1 MRRAL
6 ALLGLLLAPAA
17 AWADPISLVAALAP
31 YIGGAAAAAAVTYA
45 GQALLVGLYVY
56 GAARARRKARA
67 AQAKARA
74 EYNAS
79 LQDRSVTALQALPT
93 WRIVPGRCITGGD
106 IHAIFTTDK
115 TGYREDGTT
124 YTRPDALKHLVI
136 VFADQE
142 IKAFHEFFLD
152 GVAVGPLDGNGYCT
166 GGEFY
171 SARTDSRIAYLESDG
186 TVTVAQ
192 PVVSVLNAYV
202 QTGYGEYYD
211 VTDVSG
217 SISLA
222 SGNTVING
230 PANAIVNYLVQADL
244 GSVRIQQ
251 HLGTA
256 SQAVD
261 SYLNGILPSKWT
273 STDRLLGK
281 AYIVLT
287 LDLENQR
294 FQGAPPGITADISG
308 RKVYDP
314 RKDSTVAGGSGSQ
327 RNNDA
332 STWAWSDNPAL
343 AVRDYITAEWGVAAA
358 QADVNEAYVIA
369 AANACD
375 ARSSAAAQSKADT
388 VTASASAD
396 TITFAAEQPYTV
408 GDGVR
413 FTSTGTLPGGLS
425 AGTTYYLVR
434 GRDLLNYGLATSVAN
449 AYAGT
454 TLDITSAGTG
464 THTCTFY
471 DYATYKC
478 NGAFNVQDGQREAV
492 LDDLCE
498 SMGGNAWE
506 GAQWEVVA
514 AAWTATVMDLGD
526 DDLAGQIEIVQADT
540 PLEQLCN
547 GVRGTFIPAG
557 KSVPVEFDN
566 YSNATF
572 VADDGQEH
580 WDDIALPFV
589 DTRFRARNLC
599 RIRVETGRNG
609 QIIRYPA
616 KLKAWPLQRGDRVRV
631 SSTEYGLSLK
641 TYRVTDWQDAP
652 TAVILTLQE
661 DDSAAYDL
669 ADAATSDATPNTG
682 LGSPWVVQA
691 IGTLTCTSGLDT
703 GLQGADGS
711 WRPRVKVSWPAA
723 TDPYLADGA
732 GRVVIAWRG
741 PRSLEGLRQEV
752 PSDAITAYLDGVR
765 EGDPLVIEAAYRNG
779 VGAYGP
785 PSFAAHTVAITQSAG
800 GYGSLTLV
808 THGTAGAVAV
818 VGNSVRKIASGGAW
832 NAGVHSKAS
841 IAGAC
846 RAVTVAGE
854 INRARVL
861 ALNSDPTTDAGYAGL
876 DYAIY
881 LRADAVLEIY
891 ESGTSAGTFGAYAS
905 GDVIEI
911 VYTGPVVT
919 YKRNGTALRTIAVA
933 LSLSLSLDSSL
944 YDTGATLTNLGF
956 EALTPKPAQYRLS
969 TYGAGV
975 TSPPADVTGALVN
988 AEAGATVRAGARSYL
1003 LARISR
1009 TTGLPTFSQV
1019 YDVYASSSNAASLV
1033 TDLDATDSS
1042 SIVVVWGYD
1051 EPLANRLTS
1060 GLEDALYKHGASRQ
1074 VFGASDFR
1082 YRSAYILIGIGQCGE
1097 GQGWEAYR
1105 GATDN
1110 AADAYLQVGFIV
1122 TTAGELIVNGA
1133 SYTPGAQSLPPGVS
1147 GNLLANSSCEFDTDS
1162 NGMPDSWAAYNSG
1175 TVGTVTY
1182 SINSG
1187 GVAGSKYLTVSATN
1201 LGTGT
1206 GDEAGARQIVDLTGL
1221 QNQPIAFS
1229 TYAQGGGSGA
1239 PDMRLYVDYY
1249 SAAGGTGTIVGTT
1262 YQTWPSLDSAWRR
1275 FVHYSRVPSGAVS
1288 CRAYCWMEARKSA
1301 AGAAAMNFDAV
1312 QFEVSTMATGY
1323 APRLEAPGAVGTDQ
1337 IVPGAN
1343 TNAPV
1348 ETSIADDFDDATTAE
1363 GPFNT
1368 YRTYE
1373 DGDGL
1378 RAIGSITPFGTSRVN
1393 IVVTGAVRI
1402 HCGSTSA
1409 TVADITIKLRNGTT
1423 VIDEAFGRFGVVT
1436 RYDPVGTGKSV
1447 EIPVSL
1453 SWQGDLSAATTFNI
1467 DVVVTCYQSDGS
1479 TVAPFNTGSNG
1490 GYVLFNV
1497 KSTIVN
1503 YKR

>member
-31 YIGGAAAAAAVTYA
+31 YIGGAAAAAVVTYA

-136 VFADQE
+136 VFADHE
-142 IKAFHEFFLD
+142 IAEFHEFYLD

-166 GGEFY
+166 SGEFY
-171 SARTDSRIAYLESDG
+171 SARTDSRIAYLEGDG
-186 TVTVAQ
+186 TVTVPQ

-332 STWAWSDNPAL
+332 NTWAWSDNPAL
-343 AVRDYITAEWGVAAA
+343 AVRDYLTAEWGVAAA

-506 GAQWEVVA
+506 GARWEVVA

-818 VGNSVRKIASGGAW
+818 VGNSVRKIASDGAW
-832 NAGVHSKAS
+832 DAGVHSKAPLS
-841 IAGAC
+841 GAC
-846 RAVTVAGE
+846 RVSTVMGE
-854 INRARVL
+854 INTSRMIG
-861 ALNSDPTTDAGYAGL
+861 LNSDPTTDAGYASI
-876 DYAIY
+876 DYALY
-881 LRADAVLEIY
+881 LRADATIEVY
-891 ESGTSAGTFGAYAS
+891 ESGGSAGTFGAYAA
-905 GDVIEI
+905 GDVLEI
-911 VYTGPVVT
+911 AYTGAAVL
-919 YKRNGTALRTIAVA
+919 YKRNGTVLRTVA
-933 LSLSLSLDSSL
+933 AAMNQTLYLDSSL
-944 YDTGATLTNLGF
+944 YGVGATLANLAF
-956 EALTPKPAQYRLS
+956 EQLTPRSAQYKVS
-969 TYGAGV
+969 SYGSSATGLPAGV
-975 TSPPADVTGALVN
+975 SGSLVN
-988 AEAGATVRAGARSYL
+988 AEIGATVRSGSRSYL
-1003 LARISR
+1003 FARISR

-1019 YDVYASSSNAASLV
+1019 YDVYASAANAATLV
-1033 TDLDATDSS
+1033 TDLNATDST

-1051 EPLANRLTS
+1051 EPLANRLTN
-1060 GLEDALYKHGASRQ
+1060 GLEEALYKHGASRQ
-1074 VFGASDFR
+1074 VFGSPQFK
-1082 YRSAYILIGIGQCGE
+1082 YRSSYMLIGVGNCGE

-1105 GATDN
+1105 GSIDGAT
-1110 AADAYLQVGFIV
+1110 DAYLQTAFII
-1122 TTAGELIVNGA
+1122 TPAGELIVNGA
-1133 SYTPGAQSLPPGVS
+1133 SYTPGAGGLLPGVA
-1147 GNLLANSSCEFDTDS
+1147 GNLLANSSFEFDTDG
-1162 NGMPDSWAAYNSG
+1162 NGLPDSWLAYNSG
-1175 TVGTVTY
+1175 TVGTVSYAVNT
-1182 SINSG
+1182 G
-1187 GVAGSKYLTVSATN
+1187 GVAGSKYLTISATN
-1201 LGTGT
+1201 LGTSAA
-1206 GDEAGARQIVDLTGL
+1206 DQAGVHQIIDLTGL
-1221 QNQPIAFS
+1221 GGLPVAFS
-1229 TYAQGGGSGA
+1229 THGQGGGAGT
-1239 PDMRLYVDYY
+1239 PDLRIYIDYY
-1249 SAAGGTGTIVGTT
+1249 SAAGGTGTVVRTT
-1262 YQTWPSLDSAWRR
+1262 FQQWLSPDDAWRR
-1275 FVHYSRVPSGAVS
+1275 YIHYSRVPDNAVS
-1288 CRAYCWMEARKSA
+1288 CRAYAWMEARKSA
-1301 AGAAAMNFDAV
+1301 AGAAAFNLDAA
-1312 QFEVSTMATGY
+1312 QFEMATLATAY
-1323 APRLEAPGAVGTDQ
+1323 APRLEAPGAVGTGQ
-1337 IVPGAN
+1337 I
-1343 TNAPV
+1343 
-1348 ETSIADDFDDATTAE
+1348 
-1363 GPFNT
+1363 
-1368 YRTYE
+1368 
-1373 DGDGL
+1373 
-1378 RAIGSITPFGTSRVN
+1378 
-1393 IVVTGAVRI
+1393 VTGA
-1402 HCGSTSA
+1402 A
-1409 TVADITIKLRNGTT
+1409 TNVGWQEEDNTT
-1423 VIDEAFGRFGVVT
+1423 TD
-1436 RYDPVGTGKSV
+1436 VG
-1447 EIPVSL
+1447 
-1453 SWQGDLSAATTFNI
+1453 
-1467 DVVVTCYQSDGS
+1467 DGS
-1479 TVAPFNTGSNG
+1479 TYDLITLTFTPDAAGTLTAFASFDADSTAGAWSGTAYGTNITITQSASTTVGIRKGLKNSRITQSAEATRDVTAGASVTVKLVGIAPEGFVTHW
-1490 GYVLFNV
+1490 YAKRLQYELV
-1497 KSTIVN
+1497 K
-1503 YKR
+1503 R

>member
-31 YIGGAAAAAAVTYA
+31 YIGGAAAAAVVTYA

-136 VFADQE
+136 VFADHE
-142 IKAFHEFFLD
+142 IEAFHEFFLD

-166 GGEFY
+166 SGEFY
-171 SARTDSRIAYLESDG
+171 SARTDSRIAYLEGDG
-186 TVTVAQ
+186 TVTVPQ

-332 STWAWSDNPAL
+332 NTWAWSDNPAL

-358 QADVNEAYVIA
+358 QADVHEAYVIA

-396 TITFAAEQPYTV
+396 TIIFAAEQPYTV

-506 GAQWEVVA
+506 GGQWEIVA

-572 VADDGQEH
+572 VSDDGQEH

-682 LGSPWVVQA
+682 LGSPRVVQSVTL
-691 IGTLTCTSGLDT
+691 GTITSG
-703 GLQGADGS
+703 DGIGYVNAGGI
-711 WRPRVKVSWPAA
+711 WVPRVKVPWTAL
-723 TDPYLADGA
+723 TDPYMADGA
-732 GRVVIAWRG
+732 GRIVVLWRT
-741 PRSLEGLRQEV
+741 PRDGTVWQRQEV
-752 PSDAITAYLDGVR
+752 LSSETSALLEGVR
-765 EGDPLVIEAAYRNG
+765 EGDFIVVEVYARNALG
-779 VGAYGP
+779 DIGP
-785 PSFAAHTVAITQSAG
+785 SSFASHTVATTNNGTIG
-800 GYGSLTLV
+800 GGNLLPNSSFEADSDSDGLADGWLTYANGTTGSLTPARV
-808 THGTAGAVAV
+808 
-818 VGNSVRKIASGGAW
+818 SGG
-832 NAGVHSKAS
+832 VHGDWRQQLTAS
-841 IAGAC
+841 
-846 RAVTVAGE
+846 
-854 INRARVL
+854 NL
-861 ALNSDPTTDAGYAGL
+861 
-876 DYAIY
+876 
-881 LRADAVLEIY
+881 
-891 ESGTSAGTFGAYAS
+891 GTSATDQAGIYSIIELPNLSGNAFAYS
-905 GDVIEI
+905 
-911 VYTGPVVT
+911 
-919 YKRNGTALRTIAVA
+919 
-933 LSLSLSLDSSL
+933 
-944 YDTGATLTNLGF
+944 
-956 EALTPKPAQYRLS
+956 
-969 TYGAGV
+969 
-975 TSPPADVTGALVN
+975 
-988 AEAGATVRAGARSYL
+988 
-1003 LARISR
+1003 
-1009 TTGLPTFSQV
+1009 
-1019 YDVYASSSNAASLV
+1019 
-1033 TDLDATDSS
+1033 
-1042 SIVVVWGYD
+1042 
-1051 EPLANRLTS
+1051 ANI
-1060 GLEDALYKHGASRQ
+1060 Y
-1074 VFGASDFR
+1074 
-1082 YRSAYILIGIGQCGE
+1082 GIGG
-1097 GQGWEAYR
+1097 
-1105 GATDN
+1105 
-1110 AADAYLQVGFIV
+1110 
-1122 TTAGELIVNGA
+1122 
-1133 SYTPGAQSLPPGVS
+1133 
-1147 GNLLANSSCEFDTDS
+1147 
-1162 NGMPDSWAAYNSG
+1162 
-1175 TVGTVTY
+1175 
-1182 SINSG
+1182 
-1187 GVAGSKYLTVSATN
+1187 
-1201 LGTGT
+1201 GTGS
-1206 GDEAGARQIVDLTGL
+1206 VD
-1221 QNQPIAFS
+1221 I
-1229 TYAQGGGSGA
+1229 
-1239 PDMRLYVDYY
+1239 RLFIDFCDT
-1249 SAAGGTGTIVGTT
+1249 AGGTGSVTGSADLLVSRPTDGVWQRRVLTGIIPAGTA
-1262 YQTWPSLDSAWRR
+1262 SA
-1275 FVHYSRVPSGAVS
+1275 RV
-1288 CRAYCWMEARKSA
+1288 YIWQQARGTA
-1301 AGAAAMNFDAV
+1301 AGTAIGLRVDAV
-1312 QFEVSTMATGY
+1312 QFEIGAVPTAY
-1323 APRLEAPGAVGTDQ
+1323 APRADELLPGVVSWSDQATDSNTYAVTA
-1337 IVPGAN
+1337 GAN
-1343 TNAPV
+1343 DPPDPA
-1348 ETSIADDFDDATTAE
+1348 A
-1363 GPFNT
+1363 
-1368 YRTYE
+1368 
-1373 DGDGL
+1373 
-1378 RAIGSITPFGTSRVN
+1378 SITFEV
-1393 IVVTGAVRI
+1393 
-1402 HCGSTSA
+1402 
-1409 TVADITIKLRNGTT
+1409 
-1423 VIDEAFGRFGVVT
+1423 
-1436 RYDPVGTGKSV
+1436 
-1447 EIPVSL
+1447 
-1453 SWQGDLSAATTFNI
+1453 AATDT
-1467 DVVVTCYQSDGS
+1467 VVVTVQCEFVMTNSTAASIKSFDGNIYVNMDGS
-1479 TVAPFNTGSNG
+1479 GYAARYILFEIENVAATRTDSRNLQTTYVFDGLSAGSHTVGFRWALTSSAGATATDIIRGIKTS
-1490 GYVLFNV
+1490 VLIL
-1497 KSTIVN
+1497 KA
-1503 YKR
+1503 

>member
-31 YIGGAAAAAAVTYA
+31 YIGGAAAAAVVTYA

-136 VFADQE
+136 VFADHE
-142 IKAFHEFFLD
+142 IEAFHEFFLD

-166 GGEFY
+166 SGEFY
-171 SARTDSRIAYLESDG
+171 SARTDSRIAYLEGDG
-186 TVTVAQ
+186 TVTVPQ

-332 STWAWSDNPAL
+332 NTWAWSDNPAL

-358 QADVNEAYVIA
+358 QADVHEAYVIA

-396 TITFAAEQPYTV
+396 TIIFAAEQPYTV

-506 GAQWEVVA
+506 GGQWEIVA

-572 VADDGQEH
+572 VSDDGQEH

-682 LGSPWVVQA
+682 LGSPRVVQSVTL
-691 IGTLTCTSGLDT
+691 GTITSG
-703 GLQGADGS
+703 DGIGYVNAGGI
-711 WRPRVKVSWPAA
+711 WVPRVKVPWTAL
-723 TDPYLADGA
+723 TDPYMADGA
-732 GRVVIAWRG
+732 GRIVVLWRT
-741 PRSLEGLRQEV
+741 PRDGTVWQRQEV
-752 PSDAITAYLDGVR
+752 LSSETSALLEGVR
-765 EGDPLVIEAAYRNG
+765 EGDFIVVEVYARNALG
-779 VGAYGP
+779 DIGP
-785 PSFAAHTVAITQSAG
+785 SSFASHTVA
-800 GYGSLTLV
+800 
-808 THGTAGAVAV
+808 
-818 VGNSVRKIASGGAW
+818 
-832 NAGVHSKAS
+832 
-841 IAGAC
+841 
-846 RAVTVAGE
+846 
-854 INRARVL
+854 
-861 ALNSDPTTDAGYAGL
+861 TTN
-876 DYAIY
+876 
-881 LRADAVLEIY
+881 
-891 ESGTSAGTFGAYAS
+891 
-905 GDVIEI
+905 
-911 VYTGPVVT
+911 
-919 YKRNGTALRTIAVA
+919 NGT
-933 LSLSLSLDSSL
+933 
-944 YDTGATLTNLGF
+944 
-956 EALTPKPAQYRLS
+956 
-969 TYGAGV
+969 
-975 TSPPADVTGALVN
+975 
-988 AEAGATVRAGARSYL
+988 
-1003 LARISR
+1003 
-1009 TTGLPTFSQV
+1009 
-1019 YDVYASSSNAASLV
+1019 
-1033 TDLDATDSS
+1033 
-1042 SIVVVWGYD
+1042 
-1051 EPLANRLTS
+1051 
-1060 GLEDALYKHGASRQ
+1060 
-1074 VFGASDFR
+1074 
-1082 YRSAYILIGIGQCGE
+1082 IGG
-1097 GQGWEAYR
+1097 
-1105 GATDN
+1105 
-1110 AADAYLQVGFIV
+1110 
-1122 TTAGELIVNGA
+1122 
-1133 SYTPGAQSLPPGVS
+1133 
-1147 GNLLANSSCEFDTDS
+1147 GNLLRNSDFDVDSDS
-1162 NGMPDSWAAYNSG
+1162 NGVPDSWLIYNNG
-1175 TVGTVTY
+1175 TVGSTTY
-1182 SINSG
+1182 SLQPSG
-1187 GVAGSKYLTVSATN
+1187 GVGDGAYLRVQASNLGTSSSDQVGAHQIVNLDGFAGSKVCFTSY
-1201 LGTGT
+1201 
-1206 GDEAGARQIVDLTGL
+1206 IYGL
-1221 QNQPIAFS
+1221 
-1229 TYAQGGGSGA
+1229 GGGSGSVNVKLFIDWYDA
-1239 PDMRLYVDYY
+1239 LNGVGSIVSSSEQLISRPPVGWARYQLI
-1249 SAAGGTGTIVGTT
+1249 AEIPAGA
-1262 YQTWPSLDSAWRR
+1262 L
-1275 FVHYSRVPSGAVS
+1275 S
-1288 CRAYCWMEARKSA
+1288 CRAYLWMQERGTA
-1301 AGAAAMNFDAV
+1301 AGAAEILFDKV
-1312 QFEVSTMATGY
+1312 QFEIGAVPTSY
-1323 APRLEAPGAVGTDQ
+1323 APRADELLPGVVSWSYQATDSNTYAVTA
-1337 IVPGAN
+1337 GAN
-1343 TNAPV
+1343 DPPDPA
-1348 ETSIADDFDDATTAE
+1348 A
-1363 GPFNT
+1363 
-1368 YRTYE
+1368 
-1373 DGDGL
+1373 
-1378 RAIGSITPFGTSRVN
+1378 SITFEV
-1393 IVVTGAVRI
+1393 
-1402 HCGSTSA
+1402 
-1409 TVADITIKLRNGTT
+1409 
-1423 VIDEAFGRFGVVT
+1423 
-1436 RYDPVGTGKSV
+1436 
-1447 EIPVSL
+1447 
-1453 SWQGDLSAATTFNI
+1453 AATDT
-1467 DVVVTCYQSDGS
+1467 VVVTVQCEFVMTNSTAASIKSFDGNIYVNMDGS
-1479 TVAPFNTGSNG
+1479 GYAARYILFEIENVAATRTDSRNLQTTYVFDGLSAGSHTVGFRWALTSSAGATATDIIRGIKTS
-1490 GYVLFNV
+1490 VLIL
-1497 KSTIVN
+1497 KA
-1503 YKR
+1503 

>member
-17 AWADPISLVAALAP
+17 AWADPITLVAALAP
-31 YIGGAAAAAAVTYA
+31 YIGGAAAAAVVTYA

-74 EYNAS
+74 EYNAN
-79 LQDRSVTALQALPT
+79 LQDRSITALQALPT

-136 VFADQE
+136 VFADHE
-142 IKAFHEFFLD
+142 IAEFHEFYLD

-171 SARTDSRIAYLESDG
+171 SARTDSRIAYLEGDG
-186 TVTVAQ
+186 TVTVPQ

-230 PANAIVNYLVQADL
+230 PANAVVNYLVQADL

-332 STWAWSDNPAL
+332 NTWAWSDNPAL

-375 ARSSAAAQSKADT
+375 ARSSAAAQSKADA

-413 FTSTGTLPGGLS
+413 FTTTGTLPGGLS

-471 DYATYKC
+471 DYAAYKC

-572 VADDGQEH
+572 VSDDGQEH

-652 TAVILTLQE
+652 TAVVLTLQE
-661 DDSAAYDL
+661 DEATAYDL

-682 LGSPWVVQA
+682 LGSPWVVQG
-691 IGTLTCTSGLDT
+691 IGTLTCASGVGT

-711 WRPRVKVSWPAA
+711 WQPRVQVSWIAA

-732 GRVVIAWRG
+732 GRVVIAWRA
-741 PRSLEGLRQEV
+741 PRSLEWLRQEM
-752 PSDAITAYLDGVR
+752 PSDAITTYLDGVR
-765 EGDPLVIEAAYRNG
+765 EGDPLVIEAAYRNAL
-779 VGAYGP
+779 GAYGP
-785 PSFAAHTVAITQSAG
+785 PSFASHTVTITQSAG
-800 GYGSLTLV
+800 GYGTLTLIA
-808 THGTAGAVAV
+808 HGVAGAVAI
-818 VGNSVRKIASGGAW
+818 VGNSARKIASDGAW
-832 NAGVHSKAS
+832 DAGVYSKAP

-846 RAVTVAGE
+846 EVSFVVPQTDKALMIG
-854 INRARVL
+854 
-861 ALNSDPTTDAGYAGL
+861 LNSDPTTDAGYASI
-876 DYAIY
+876 DFAIY
-881 LRADAVLEIY
+881 PRTDGRLYIE
-891 ESGTSAGTFGAYAS
+891 ESGSTVYDGGASSYAAGDTLTVRNRGP
-905 GDVIEI
+905 VIE
-911 VYTGPVVT
+911 YLRNATVVRR
-919 YKRNGTALRTIAVA
+919 KEVA
-933 LSLSLSLDSSL
+933 MNATLSLDSSF
-944 YDTGATLTNLGF
+944 YNVGALATNLVF
-956 EALTPKPAQYRLS
+956 RALTPVPAQYRVSSIGYRFTTTPPTGYPGTLENVEL
-969 TYGAGV
+969 GATAPGTSLGRSFNVATISRMTGLV
-975 TSPPADVTGALVN
+975 TSFN
-988 AEAGATVRAGARSYL
+988 S
-1003 LARISR
+1003 
-1009 TTGLPTFSQV
+1009 
-1019 YDVYASSSNAASLV
+1019 YDVFADTANATAMAAALNA
-1033 TDLDATDSS
+1033 LDSTVV
-1042 SIVVVWGYD
+1042 VVVWSYD
-1051 EPLANRLTS
+1051 EPQGNHLFGTLPAAMYRC
-1060 GLEDALYKHGASRQ
+1060 GASHL
-1074 VFGASDFR
+1074 VYDNLR
-1082 YRSAYILIGIGQCGE
+1082 YRSAYILIGIPGMGV
-1097 GQGWEAYR
+1097 GAGFEAYGGSVSDSTTDAYAR
-1105 GATDN
+1105 ASFQITQQGELVVNGQTFGDLLPGVITSDMLATALAADIDGKIVSYWQASAPGTATEGDLWYDTDDNYKVYRWTSGSWVLAADSRIATAISN
-1110 AADAYLQVGFIV
+1110 AATAQSTADGKIV
-1122 TTAGELIVNGA
+1122 TFVQA
-1133 SYTPGAQSLPPGVS
+1133 STP
-1147 GNLLANSSCEFDTDS
+1147 
-1162 NGMPDSWAAYNSG
+1162 
-1175 TVGTVTY
+1175 
-1182 SINSG
+1182 
-1187 GVAGSKYLTVSATN
+1187 SATAV
-1201 LGTGT
+1201 
-1206 GDEAGARQIVDLTGL
+1206 GDLWFDSDDG
-1221 QNQPIAFS
+1221 
-1229 TYAQGGGSGA
+1229 YK
-1239 PDMRLYVDYY
+1239 LYR
-1249 SAAGGTGTIVGTT
+1249 AGGTGTGSWTA
-1262 YQTWPSLDSAWRR
+1262 YQ
-1275 FVHYSRVPSGAVS
+1275 
-1288 CRAYCWMEARKSA
+1288 
-1301 AGAAAMNFDAV
+1301 
-1312 QFEVSTMATGY
+1312 
-1323 APRLEAPGAVGTDQ
+1323 
-1337 IVPGAN
+1337 
-1343 TNAPV
+1343 
-1348 ETSIADDFDDATTAE
+1348 
-1363 GPFNT
+1363 
-1368 YRTYE
+1368 
-1373 DGDGL
+1373 
-1378 RAIGSITPFGTSRVN
+1378 FGTSALDPNARGLRRVVN
-1393 IVVTGAVRI
+1393 AAASVTISEVIHIPDGYSWNDTIVSDSQFTAAYNGYAVVTFDGTWNTTSGYGQYSVQNTEATYDGWNLRSMSSQTGSIAMTITRTFQLTANTTYTFAALGAKI
-1402 HCGSTSA
+1402 SSGSTDA
-1409 TVADITIKLRNGTT
+1409 VLNGQLL
-1423 VIDEAFGRFGVVT
+1423 VEVT
-1436 RYDPVGTGKSV
+1436 YTG
-1447 EIPVSL
+1447 
-1453 SWQGDLSAATTFNI
+1453 
-1467 DVVVTCYQSDGS
+1467 
-1479 TVAPFNTGSNG
+1479 
-1490 GYVLFNV
+1490 
-1497 KSTIVN
+1497 
-1503 YKR
+1503 